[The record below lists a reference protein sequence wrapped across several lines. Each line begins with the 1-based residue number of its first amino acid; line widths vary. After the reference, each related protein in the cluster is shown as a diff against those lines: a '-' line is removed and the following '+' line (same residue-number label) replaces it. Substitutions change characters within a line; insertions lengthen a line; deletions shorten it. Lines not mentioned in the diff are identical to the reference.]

1 MFCSH
6 IYRSVIDKVFPIV
19 LTVLKRF
26 VSVKNEPST
35 RRGMQVDRLSGA
47 RLRRWRDEIPADKR
61 ERSAVRSFILLFFE
75 ARVIARDTVRSG
87 EDAFESCLEPLRKIW
102 RRILQHSGVYIGPSL
117 LTVIGRMVRLV
128 DRPFRESGRL

>member
-1 MFCSH
+1 MSH
-6 IYRSVIDKVFPIV
+6 RP
-19 LTVLKRF
+19 
-26 VSVKNEPST
+26 
-35 RRGMQVDRLSGA
+35 SGA
-47 RLRRWRDEIPADKR
+47 CRSIACPARDFGGGAMRYQPT
-61 ERSAVRSFILLFFE
+61 SASAALWRSFILLFFE

-87 EDAFESCLEPLRKIW
+87 EDASEVVSEPLRKIW